1 MHGKANDN
9 FIFLDF
15 LVSFLE
21 KNQLLDLI
29 LAVFRRFFLAKPLPF
44 GINFLS

>member
-1 MHGKANDN
+1 MIIY
-9 FIFLDF
+9 IFFAFFCPF
-15 LVSFLE
+15 LAR
-21 KNQLLDLI
+21 NRPLDLI

>member
-1 MHGKANDN
+1 MII
-9 FIFLDF
+9 FIFLHF
-15 LVSFLE
+15 FGPLLAR
-21 KNQLLDLI
+21 NRPLDLI